1 MPLPGS
7 LVHHIIAKH
16 PGMGAGPPRSAAS
29 RRYAVGDIPVSS
41 AKRVLNVPR
50 LVKPT
55 RWQISVTVRLAE
67 RSSSQARSTRR
78 LVRYRP
84 GVSHPQRGHVG

>member
-1 MPLPGS
+1 MP
-7 LVHHIIAKH
+7 VT
-16 PGMGAGPPRSAAS
+16 
-29 RRYAVGDIPVSS
+29 S
-41 AKRVLNVPR
+41 AKRALNVPT

-84 GVSHPQRGHVG
+84 GVSP

>member
-1 MPLPGS
+1 MP
-7 LVHHIIAKH
+7 VI
-16 PGMGAGPPRSAAS
+16 
-29 RRYAVGDIPVSS
+29 S
-41 AKRVLNVPR
+41 AKRALNVPR

-78 LVRYRP
+78 LVR
-84 GVSHPQRGHVG
+84 

>member
-1 MPLPGS
+1 
-7 LVHHIIAKH
+7 
-16 PGMGAGPPRSAAS
+16 MGAGPPRSAACF
-29 RRYAVGDIPVSS
+29 RYAVGDMPVSS
-41 AKRVLNVPR
+41 ANRALKVPT

-78 LVRYRP
+78 LVR
-84 GVSHPQRGHVG
+84 